1 MRRLFWLRP
10 RSGRKNKS
18 LFSGLNFAFALLI
31 FGVEQEWL
39 VQGKRVGEAEL
50 ALIGQWRQTFPLWN
64 RTRLSRQLCE
74 HWDWR
79 NQAGRLKDMA
89 CRSLLLKLEERGL
102 ITLPPRR
109 TASVNGLRNRQLRE
123 VECPTTPV
131 ECGLAVLQPLQ
142 VIPVDNP
149 QDAALF
155 RFLLARHHYLGYG
168 NTVGENMK
176 YLVRARDGRPLA
188 ALLFGA
194 AAWKCAARDAWI
206 GWSVPQ
212 RRERLLL
219 VVNNSRFLVA
229 PWVCV
234 PSLGS
239 HALGLAVCRVDQ
251 DWQCKYGHG
260 IELLET
266 FVQGE
271 RFAGACYQAAGWRHV
286 GQTTGRTRND
296 ARRAPPGRP
305 KEIFLKPLRTGWK
318 ERLRA

>member
-1 MRRLFWLRP
+1 M
-10 RSGRKNKS
+10 
-18 LFSGLNFAFALLI
+18 
-31 FGVEQEWL
+31 
-39 VQGKRVGEAEL
+39 VQGRRVSEAEV
-50 ALIGQWRQTFPLWN
+50 AFIGQWRQAFPLWN

-74 HWDWR
+74 HWDWHNR
-79 NQAGRLKDMA
+79 AGRLKDMA

-109 TASVNGLRNRQLRE
+109 TASVNGLRNRQIRE
-123 VECPTTPV
+123 VECPTSPV
-131 ECGLAVLQPLQ
+131 ECGLAELQPRQ
-142 VIPVDNP
+142 VIPVENP

-155 RFLLARHHYLGYG
+155 RFLLARYHYLSYG
-168 NTVGENMK
+168 NTVGENVK
-176 YLVRARDGRPLA
+176 YLARAPDGRPVA

-206 GWSVPQ
+206 GWSTSQ

-219 VVNNSRFLVA
+219 VANNSRFLVA
-229 PWVCV
+229 PWVRV

-239 HALGLAVCRVDQ
+239 HALGVAASRIGQ
-251 DWQCKYGHG
+251 DWEHKYGHG

-271 RFAGACYQAAGWRHV
+271 RFAGVCYQAAGWRHV
-286 GQTTGRTRND
+286 GRTTGRTRND
-296 ARRAPPGRP
+296 NRRAPPGLP
-305 KEIFLKPLRTGWK
+305 KEIFLKPLRADWK

>member
-1 MRRLFWLRP
+1 
-10 RSGRKNKS
+10 
-18 LFSGLNFAFALLI
+18 
-31 FGVEQEWL
+31 
-39 VQGKRVGEAEL
+39 VQGRHVGQAEV
-50 ALIGQWRQTFPLWN
+50 ALIGQWRETFPLWN

-74 HWDWR
+74 HWDWH
-79 NQAGRLKDMA
+79 NPAGRLKDMA

-131 ECGLAVLQPLQ
+131 ECALAQLQPLQ
-142 VIPVDNP
+142 LIPVENR
-149 QDAALF
+149 QDWALF
-155 RFLLARHHYLGYG
+155 RFLIARHHYLGYG

-176 YLVRARDGRPLA
+176 YLVRAQEGRPLA

-194 AAWKCAARDAWI
+194 AAWRCAARDAWI
-206 GWSVPQ
+206 GWSDHQ

-219 VVNNSRFLVA
+219 VANNSRFLVA
-229 PWVCV
+229 PWVRV

-239 HALGLAVCRVDQ
+239 HALGLAASRVDQ
-251 DWQCKYGHG
+251 DWQRKYGHG

-271 RFAGACYQAAGWRHV
+271 RFEGACYKAAGWRQV
-286 GQTTGRTRND
+286 GRTTGRTRND
-296 ARRAPPGRP
+296 ERRAPPGPP
-305 KEIFLKPLRTGWK
+305 KEIFLKPLRAGWK
-318 ERLRA
+318 ERLTA